1 MRALWVVCGLMVAA
15 GMIET
20 SAARGDDG
28 AFGSPELIEKAR
40 AEGHI
45 FFYSVNFT
53 ETEQAWIAAFNRRF
67 PFVKVE
73 LTRAPGGQLITR
85 IRTEAAAGKLAADV
99 IEYSDRGHLLKMLDM
114 YQDYRPPNADAFNP
128 AAVTDPHKLW
138 PRTTTGWC
146 IAYNTA
152 LIEKD
157 PPKSWR
163 DLANPRWKGKQIAQ
177 VIAGGGGP
185 TWNRVLFERQVLG
198 LDYWKA
204 VAANGTQLFPS
215 GAPAT
220 DAIIRGE
227 AKLGAQQ
234 TNIVIP
240 RMKEGAPIAC
250 EVPPEGV
257 PLTSYGAG
265 IPKTAVNVN
274 AARLF
279 LNWSLSR
286 EGQEA
291 FVRDS
296 GGFSAL
302 IDAPVPDGLD
312 YKAVKP
318 WYSRMEDYIG
328 LQAAWVEEW
337 NVINGY
343 RQ

>member
-1 MRALWVVCGLMVAA
+1 MRWLIAAVTALFMSSTAQAQEYGP
-15 GMIET
+15 
-20 SAARGDDG
+20 
-28 AFGSPELIEKAR
+28 PELIEKAK
-40 AEGHI
+40 AEGRI
-45 FFYSVNFT
+45 FFYSVNFS
-53 ETEQAWIAAFNRRF
+53 ETEQAWIAAFNKRF

-85 IRTEAAAGKLAADV
+85 IRSEYATGKLTADV
-99 IEYSDRGHLLKMLDM
+99 IDYSDRGHLRTMLDM
-114 YQDYRPPNADAFNP
+114 YQDYRPPNAAAYQP
-128 AAVTDPHKLW
+128 ASITDPDKLW

-146 IAYNTA
+146 IAYNTE
-152 LIEKD
+152 LVQD
-157 PPKSWR
+157 PPKSFM
-163 DLANPRWKGKQIAQ
+163 DLTDPKWKGNKIAQ

-185 TWNRVLFERQVLG
+185 TWNRALFERQVLG
-198 LDYWKA
+198 PDYWA
-204 VAANGTQLFPS
+204 RIAANQTQLYPS

-227 AKLGAQQ
+227 LLVGAQQ

-240 RMKEGAPIAC
+240 RMKEGAPVKCIM
-250 EVPPEGV
+250 PPEGT

-265 IPKTAVNVN
+265 IPKSAKNVN

-291 FVRDS
+291 FARDA

-302 IDAPVPDGLD
+302 IDGPAPDGID
-312 YKAVKP
+312 PKTVKP
-318 WYSRMEDYIG
+318 WYSKMEDYIN
-328 LQAAWVEEW
+328 LQDAWVAEW
-337 NVINGY
+337 NKVNNY